1 MASLLISYFSCDEFP
16 EEITQML
23 WQKKERG
30 NKNLERVNCEEE
42 QVLKVVKFSEFT

>member
-1 MASLLISYFSCDEFP
+1 
-16 EEITQML
+16 ML

-42 QVLKVVKFSEFT
+42 QVLKVVGERKRSI